1 MVWRIFS
8 HFSLVETLD
17 VPNILWSLFCT
28 ILPQTPPTLPEVRS
42 TVLLWYMDFLIV
54 LQCRR
59 LLLLFKDTC
68 LIMKYNHVLILRT
81 EFLLKLR
88 LYPIKRL
95 HILKQQETGEPDQST
110 SVSKQNMRKLIWT
123 FPIIR
128 KILTVF
134 E

>member
-1 MVWRIFS
+1 MKDIFTLFVGRNFRCS
-8 HFSLVETLD
+8 QHLVK
-17 VPNILWSLFCT
+17 F
-28 ILPQTPPTLPEVRS
+28 
-42 TVLLWYMDFLIV
+42 VLYNTAPDTTDAARGQVYRAAVIYMDFLIV

-68 LIMKYNHVLILRT
+68 LIMKYNHILILRT

-110 SVSKQNMRKLIWT
+110 SVSKQNMRKLI
-123 FPIIR
+123 
-128 KILTVF
+128 
-134 E
+134 